1 MQVLKGKESI
11 LFLLVL
17 FLLFSSYQ
25 KKDDQQ
31 IFTIFKIKNI
41 KFENN
46 INLEENIKNQIIELL
61 KNKSLINVNKK
72 NLVSIIENSQWV
84 QSFIIKKH
92 YPRSITLQ
100 IVEYKPI
107 AIYKI
112 KNQFFFINDNYKITE
127 KLFSGKEDI
136 YIKVSGKYIDTNFKY
151 IYSNLNNF
159 KMLNNVVSIDLLN
172 LERVDLYLKNN
183 IQVKLGRYSLEK
195 QFKILNT
202 IKKKY
207 NNLQFIDLRNEDR
220 AIIK

>member
-1 MQVLKGKESI
+1 MQVLKGKVSI

-31 IFTIFKIKNI
+31 IFPIFKIKNI

-112 KNQFFFINDNYKITE
+112 KNQSFFINDNYKITE
-127 KLFSGKEDI
+127 KLFNGKEDI

-159 KMLNNVVSIDLLN
+159 KMLNNVATINLLN
-172 LERVDLYLKNN
+172 LERADLYLKNN

>member
-1 MQVLKGKESI
+1 MQVLKGKVSI

-31 IFTIFKIKNI
+31 IFPIFKIKNI

-112 KNQFFFINDNYKITE
+112 KNQSFFINDNYKITE
-127 KLFSGKEDI
+127 KLFNGKEDI

-159 KMLNNVVSIDLLN
+159 KMLNNVATIDLLN
-172 LERVDLYLKNN
+172 LERADLYLKNN

>member
-1 MQVLKGKESI
+1 MQVLKGKVSI

-25 KKDDQQ
+25 KKNDQQ
-31 IFTIFKIKNI
+31 IFPIFKIKNI

-112 KNQFFFINDNYKITE
+112 KNQSFFINDNYKITE
-127 KLFSGKEDI
+127 KLFNGKEDI

-159 KMLNNVVSIDLLN
+159 KMLNNVATIDLLN
-172 LERVDLYLKNN
+172 LERADLYLKNN